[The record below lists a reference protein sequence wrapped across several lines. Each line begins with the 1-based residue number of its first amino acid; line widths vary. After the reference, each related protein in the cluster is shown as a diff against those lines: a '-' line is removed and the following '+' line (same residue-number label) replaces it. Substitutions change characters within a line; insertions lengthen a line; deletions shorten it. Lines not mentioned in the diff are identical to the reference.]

1 MTRVDR
7 ILDEVM
13 ELTDE
18 ERSEFEHRLAKTTPV
33 DPEIEKAWMAEVR
46 RRFADHA
53 AGKTKAIPWEEAR
66 RRIFSVD

>member
-33 DPEIEKAWMAEVR
+33 DPEIEKAGLDEAE
-46 RRFADHA
+46 RRFAEED
-53 AGKTKAIPWEEAR
+53 AGKTKSIPWEEAR
-66 RRIFSVD
+66 RQIFAD